1 MAELVLQWQAGGAA
15 REGRVTDGAPAT
27 LGREAGCTVSIE
39 SSNQAVSRTHAQI
52 RRRADGFAIAD
63 LTNGR
68 NPASVNGRAISEET
82 PIKEGDTIT
91 LGDVTLR
98 VAAVRGIGAPSGGP
112 VMKIRWEYDGRT
124 HEETVLGGD
133 PVIIGREAPATILI
147 PSHHVSRQHA
157 RIVEKGGRFVIADIT
172 AGRNPITVNQR
183 ALSGE
188 RYLSP
193 GDVIKLG
200 DVTVVVTAVQGAT
213 PQSFGVNQLKTGR
226 LVVCT
231 NCHREVDGS
240 LQDCPWC
247 GTALV
252 NAETV
257 LPRY

>member
-1 MAELVLQWQAGGAA
+1 MAELVLQWQIGGAA
-15 REGRVTDGAPAT
+15 REGRVTGDAPAT
-27 LGREAGCTVSIE
+27 LGREAGCTVPIE
-39 SSNQAVSRTHAQI
+39 SPNQAVSRKHAQI

-68 NPASVNGRAISEET
+68 NPVAVNGRAIVAET
-82 PIKEGDTIT
+82 AIKEGDTIA
-91 LGDVTLR
+91 LGDVTLH
-98 VAAVRGIGAPSGGP
+98 VAAVHGVGAPEGGP
-112 VMKIRWEYDGRT
+112 VMRMRWEHDGHA

-133 PVIIGREAPATILI
+133 PVVIGREAPAAIMI
-147 PSHHVSRQHA
+147 PSPHVSRQHA
-157 RIVEKGGRFVIADIT
+157 RIVEKGGRFVMTDIT

-200 DVTVVVTAVQGAT
+200 DVTVVVTSVQGPT
-213 PQSFGVNQLKTGR
+213 PQPFGVNQLKTGR

-257 LPRY
+257 LPG